1 MNAAQAISKILVSE
15 GVRVG
20 AGIGG
25 QSIER
30 LANVLVSETDINL
43 CYARQERVA
52 VDICDGYARVSG
64 KPGIVFTDHGPGVA
78 NTMAGIVN
86 SYGDSIP
93 LLLFAGVNRRFE
105 VPRRGQKELAIEDV
119 FKSVT
124 NWTATIVDPSQIE
137 DVLRRAFVSLRAA
150 RPGPVVV
157 GIPYD
162 LCAMEAPEFR
172 YRGAP
177 ERIRSAG
184 DPQAVESA
192 VRALANAKHPYV
204 CVGAGVLFAEATQE
218 IVELA
223 DLLTLPVASTLNGKS
238 GFPENHPLALGKG
251 GVTRATYATLQATR
265 FAQEADVI
273 LTVGCSL
280 QRHAFLDPIP
290 DGVTLIQIDVNAY
303 ELCKEAPADV
313 AILGDAKLVLRQM
326 IDAARAVLPAGRLQ
340 PRNDVVQRIDRVR
353 REWLEFSM
361 PILTSDEAPINPFR
375 VTWELCQLVDPAK
388 TIVLHDAGSVR
399 GSTCQHYVAT
409 VPHSFI
415 GFGVQ
420 SAMGWSLG
428 AAIGAKLAAPDKLV
442 VAFTG
447 DEAFGETA
455 LDLETAT
462 ACAIP
467 ILMIMINNR
476 AYQDRAAIRKA
487 KIKPVGD
494 YCALA
499 RALGVHAQRV
509 EEPNA
514 LRATLG
520 EAIKHV
526 RSGQSALVEVIT
538 KRVATSLYPYGK
550 G

>member
-64 KPGIVFTDHGPGVA
+64 KPGIVFTDHGPGAA

-93 LLLFAGVNRRFE
+93 LLFFAGVNRRFE
-105 VPRRGQKELAIEDV
+105 VPRRGQKELAIGDV

-204 CVGAGVLFAEATQE
+204 CAGAGVLFAEATQE
-218 IVELA
+218 MVELA
-223 DLLTLPVASTLNGKS
+223 DFLTLPVASTLNGKS

-290 DGVTLIQIDVNAY
+290 DGVTLIQIDANAY

-340 PRNDVVQRIDRVR
+340 PRNDVVQRIDRLR

-361 PILTSDEAPINPFR
+361 PILTSDETPINPFR
-375 VTWELCQLVDPAK
+375 VTGELCQLVDPAK

-462 ACAIP
+462 ASAIP